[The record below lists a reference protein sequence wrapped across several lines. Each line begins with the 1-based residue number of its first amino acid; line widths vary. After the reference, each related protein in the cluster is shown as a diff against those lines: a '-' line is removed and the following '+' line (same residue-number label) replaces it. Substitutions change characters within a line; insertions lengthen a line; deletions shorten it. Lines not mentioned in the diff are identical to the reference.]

1 MNIRDVL
8 VTAIVFVLLPMC
20 FLHPWKGMLL
30 YSWIGYMNPHH
41 LTWGFAYNI
50 PFAMIIA
57 IPTIA
62 GLFFT
67 RDRLSFIFSPEMFLM
82 FALWIVFVLST
93 QDAFY
98 PDDAW
103 KQLDKVTKILAA
115 AFLTTL
121 LFQDQQKIR
130 ALLWVIVISLGF
142 YGIKGGIFTIVTGGQ
157 YQVLGPPD
165 SFLEG
170 NTNIG
175 LALVMVIPLILA
187 LREEQTNPTIRKLLV
202 GLLVLSVIACVGTYS
217 RGAVLG
223 LVVSMGLLVLKG
235 KAKAVVLPLII
246 GGALLGPYMLPEKWF
261 GRMETIKTY
270 EQESSAVSRLR
281 AWEMAY
287 NLAMDRPLLGG
298 GFETFSVATYQRYL
312 SDERLSDAV
321 IGTGAHSIFF
331 QVLGEH
337 GFTGLFLF
345 AALLMTTFSSLR
357 KVIRQTKEI
366 DSLRWIHNYAHMIQL
381 SLVGFTVSG
390 LFLSMCYFDLYYQ
403 LIALTVVLRRMCQ
416 IQPAAAPDSLAIRR
430 QAFGGD
436 IAPAIS

>member
-1 MNIRDVL
+1 
-8 VTAIVFVLLPMC
+8 
-20 FLHPWKGMLL
+20 
-30 YSWIGYMNPHH
+30 
-41 LTWGFAYNI
+41 
-50 PFAMIIA
+50 
-57 IPTIA
+57 
-62 GLFFT
+62 
-67 RDRLSFIFSPEMFLM
+67 
-82 FALWIVFVLST
+82 
-93 QDAFY
+93 
-98 PDDAW
+98 
-103 KQLDKVTKILAA
+103 
-115 AFLTTL
+115 
-121 LFQDQQKIR
+121 
-130 ALLWVIVISLGF
+130 
-142 YGIKGGIFTIVTGGQ
+142 VTGGQ

-202 GLLVLSVIACVGTYS
+202 GVLVLSVIACVGTYS

-246 GGALLGPYMLPEKWF
+246 GGALLAPYILPEKWF

-357 KVIRQTKEI
+357 KVIRQSKENE
-366 DSLRWIHNYAHMIQL
+366 SLRWIHNYAHMIQL
-381 SLVGFTVSG
+381 SLAGFTVSG

-416 IQPAAAPDSLAIRR
+416 IQPAAAPDSLAIR
-430 QAFGGD
+430 QQTFGGD
-436 IAPAIS
+436 VAPATS